1 MLFVLRNF
9 AIFTGKHLC
18 WGLFNKVAG
27 LTACNFIDKRLQYRC
42 FPVDTV
48 KFLRTYSE
56 DYLQT
61 AASESKAEFVQS
73 MQIAQSVGKTY
84 W

>member
-1 MLFVLRNF
+1 M
-9 AIFTGKHLC
+9 
-18 WGLFNKVAG
+18 
-27 LTACNFIDKRLQYRC
+27 
-42 FPVDTV
+42 DTV